1 MNLFTVIRDV
11 KLLKRKNHPLQVLE
25 KQYSPVWS
33 GAGGEVYLT
42 VLHPV
47 YEVSADDVGLVGEGV
62 VGTKHLDNIL
72 VSNSLSNHYH
82 YQVHFHQTCP
92 EDSFL
97 LRIF

>member
-1 MNLFTVIRDV
+1 MSNFSKERTTLSRFWKNNTVQSV
-11 KLLKRKNHPLQVLE
+11 VHKNI
-25 KQYSPVWS
+25 WR
-33 GAGGEVYLT
+33 GAGAEGYLT

-62 VGTKHLDNIL
+62 VRTKHLDNIL
-72 VSNSLSNHYH
+72 VSSHIDQDH
-82 YQVHFHQTCP
+82 CDQTCP